1 MSPTCLNRD
10 PCPSSYRCG
19 ARASSDHFDERDVGM
34 KASWRKDGRQAQ
46 WQSWQTLE
54 LLDFSLITAQ
64 KCHLADKAPEEA
76 LDFCL
81 GD

>member
-1 MSPTCLNRD
+1 
-10 PCPSSYRCG
+10 
-19 ARASSDHFDERDVGM
+19 M

-81 GD
+81 GG